1 MNAASCSRETLRW
14 SIRSVAWTGILCLV
28 LVTACGG
35 GGESGEQTS
44 KTTEEG
50 GGTATQAAPV
60 VDAASAGTVA
70 GTVVFS
76 GTPPAMQLIDLSSEA
91 TCHSEAETDPVS
103 TENVLVNEN
112 GTLRNAFVYVKEGL
126 GDMTFPV
133 PTEPV
138 VLDQVGCRY
147 VPHVIGIQAKQ
158 PLKIV
163 NSDEGVLHNI
173 HAISK
178 EGNRFNF
185 GMPKPMETVKKF
197 KKPEVMVKIK
207 CDVHGWM
214 RSYAGV
220 LNHPYFA
227 VTGEDGSFNLSPL
240 PPGEYVIEAWH
251 EEYGTQTQTVTIA
264 QQQTSDITFT
274 YQAE

>member
-1 MNAASCSRETLRW
+1 MKKARFSTYLIMMLAGAFWLAGVSQTASPA
-14 SIRSVAWTGILCLV
+14 SI
-28 LVTACGG
+28 
-35 GGESGEQTS
+35 
-44 KTTEEG
+44 
-50 GGTATQAAPV
+50 
-60 VDAASAGTVA
+60 
-70 GTVVFS
+70 S
-76 GTPPAMQLIDLSSEA
+76 GTIRYEGERVPTMKPIDMSKEEKCNTYYSE
-91 TCHSEAETDPVS
+91 HPVGEKIMVGKDK
-103 TENVLVNEN
+103 TFENV
-112 GTLRNAFVYVKEGL
+112 FVRVVGGL
-126 GDMTFPV
+126 PDREYPV
-133 PTEPV
+133 PGEPV
-138 VLDQVGCRY
+138 ILNQEGCRFR
-147 VPHVIGIQAKQ
+147 PHVIGIQAKQ

-220 LNHPYFA
+220 LDHPYFA

-251 EEYGTQTQTVTIA
+251 EEYGTQTLTVTVA